1 MLVDRAQSLIRRG
14 NPARGNAASGAL
26 ERTRATL
33 QSYASLGYTSIHP
46 AGVDI
51 ATIANYKTLLEG
63 GLPIRVYAMARGDAT
78 VRRYLAQGPEMGHG
92 DGQLVVRSFKFILDG
107 ALGSRGAQ
115 LSDPYSDAPRES
127 GLSMMT
133 DVQLD
138 TVVKDARAK
147 GFQVNVHAI
156 GDQAITRV
164 LDAFER
170 GGVTPA
176 ERFRVEHAS
185 MIAPA
190 DLPRFAR
197 LGVIASMQPVFIGEY
212 TRWTEERLG
221 PVRVGWLLPIREL
234 LASGAVVAC
243 GTDYDSSDSG
253 DPVATL
259 SALVAGRSADGTA
272 GGAWF
277 TPHRVGV
284 DAALR
289 CMSAGP
295 AFAAFQEKDLGALT
309 VGRYAD
315 FTVLSADPMKVP
327 PDELRNLAV
336 RMTVMA
342 GRVRYDAGRSV
353 PKRP

>member
-1 MLVDRAQSLIRRG
+1 
-14 NPARGNAASGAL
+14 
-26 ERTRATL
+26 
-33 QSYASLGYTSIHP
+33 
-46 AGVDI
+46 
-51 ATIANYKTLLEG
+51 
-63 GLPIRVYAMARGDAT
+63 
-78 VRRYLAQGPEMGHG
+78 
-92 DGQLVVRSFKFILDG
+92 
-107 ALGSRGAQ
+107 
-115 LSDPYSDAPRES
+115 
-127 GLSMMT
+127 MMT